1 MTTLTQD
8 DIARLSPPER
18 LTLIGALWDSLADAE
33 QPVPPAQL
41 RELARRVDDLERNR
55 PLLVGWEQLKAEL
68 AAQVP

>member
-1 MTTLTQD
+1 MTMLTQD